1 MTITNTTFFN
11 RPALQLVNDHVSL
24 TVVPSLAARMME
36 LIVSEKNFLWINEP
50 LLRGAKAKGW
60 KNWGG
65 YKTWIAPQSKWKKID
80 LPDEQMDQSEWQII
94 GVADSAAVASIEL
107 RSPVIAWAGVTLS
120 RRVTL
125 RQSEAKIYIRE
136 SVTNVS
142 KKNQTWA
149 LWGVAQFPVPG
160 YATFP
165 NDVIKNIHTL
175 RGKPHEFKAKKLKF
189 DGDSKWKVGALTNEG
204 WGTYQAKGWRGG
216 ITVRFPALPNQPHA
230 DNSNLEAWSN
240 SNPDYMEL
248 EWLSPLI
255 TLKPDE
261 TFAMETTWILNS

>member
-11 RPALQLVNDHVSL
+11 RPAHQLVNDHFSL
-24 TVVPSLAARMME
+24 TVVPSLAGRVME
-36 LIVSEKNFLWINEP
+36 WIVSEKNFLWINEP
-50 LLRGAKAKGW
+50 LLRGAKVKGW

-94 GVADSAAVASIEL
+94 GVADSAVGASIEL
-107 RSPVIAWAGVTLS
+107 RSPFIAWAGVALS
-120 RRVTL
+120 RRIMLKAGESKVHV
-125 RQSEAKIYIRE
+125 RE
-136 SVTNVS
+136 SLHNAGQ
-142 KKNQTWA
+142 KNQTWS

-165 NDVIKNIHTL
+165 SDAIKNIRTL
-175 RGKPHEFKAKKLKF
+175 HGKPREFKAKKLKF
-189 DGDSKWKVGALTNEG
+189 DGDSKWKVGALTSEG
-204 WGTYQAKGWRGG
+204 WGTYQAKKWSGG
-216 ITVRFPALPNQPHA
+216 VTVHFPPHPNQPHA
-230 DNSNLEAWSN
+230 DESNLEAWSN

-255 TLKPDE
+255 TLKPNE
-261 TFAMETTWILNS
+261 MFTVETTWILNS